1 MHTHNVLKS
10 CFLNRDLSGNRVDSL
25 HGKPFKGLGQL
36 HDLLL
41 SHNEIATIPYDAFHG
56 IPKLQSL

>member
-1 MHTHNVLKS
+1 MA
-10 CFLNRDLSGNRVDSL
+10 
-25 HGKPFKGLGQL
+25 GKPFKGLQQL

-41 SHNEIATIPYDAFHG
+41 SHNEITAIPYDAFVG